1 MDKNHKLLF
10 HGAKSRIEG
19 KLDIHKSRTNND
31 LGQGFYTGERY
42 EQAISFI
49 SGFEKSSVYIFDFKE
64 EGLKGKKYNVNQEWM
79 MTIAYYR
86 GALEEYENH
95 PVVLHLHIHIHKFCN
110 AILSYR
116 PPFFQRSLAQYYS
129 GNNHM

>member
-79 MTIAYYR
+79 MTIAYDR
-86 GALEEYENH
+86 G
-95 PVVLHLHIHIHKFCN
+95 V
-110 AILSYR
+110 
-116 PPFFQRSLAQYYS
+116 
-129 GNNHM
+129 

>member
-79 MTIAYYR
+79 MTICLLYTSPSPR
-86 GALEEYENH
+86 D
-95 PVVLHLHIHIHKFCN
+95 
-110 AILSYR
+110 
-116 PPFFQRSLAQYYS
+116 RSLSRMPSSA
-129 GNNHM
+129 

>member
-19 KLDIHKSRTNND
+19 KLDIHKSRTIMIWD
-31 LGQGFYTGERY
+31 RAFYTGERY

-64 EGLKGKKYNVNQEWM
+64 ECLKGKNIM
-79 MTIAYYR
+79 
-86 GALEEYENH
+86 
-95 PVVLHLHIHIHKFCN
+95 
-110 AILSYR
+110 
-116 PPFFQRSLAQYYS
+116 
-129 GNNHM
+129 